1 LRLAPDVNVRVATEI
16 VGGRK
21 IAHDLHRF
29 RTPCCTPTVRL
40 KLDLAAQLT
49 QRAGS
54 HASHAAKNLS
64 HLGRW
69 DGNFPRPTFLEAG
82 GTDFPAAIS

>member
-40 KLDLAAQLT
+40 KLDLALP
-49 QRAGS
+49 
-54 HASHAAKNLS
+54 N
-64 HLGRW
+64 
-69 DGNFPRPTFLEAG
+69 
-82 GTDFPAAIS
+82 

>member
-29 RTPCCTPTVRL
+29 RTPCGTPTVRL
-40 KLDLAAQLT
+40 NSRPRAAQLPH
-49 QRAGS
+49 RVGS
-54 HASHAAKNLS
+54 HPKNERCDMISHDAFVRNIQ
-64 HLGRW
+64 R
-69 DGNFPRPTFLEAG
+69 
-82 GTDFPAAIS
+82 